1 MGRLWDPVA
10 GRLGAQ
16 MMGRSGDVRGTSVI
30 HVFLNLTHT
39 HIKLTLTG
47 YSRLIMN
54 CSSQKFSEQYSGKKI
69 I

>member
-30 HVFLNLTHT
+30 HVFLNLTHK

-47 YSRLIMN
+47 YSRLYN
-54 CSSQKFSEQYSGKKI
+54 EL
-69 I
+69 